1 MVNEAGSILEALDL
15 RVSRAG
21 RTVIDDVLIELHER
35 EMICLVGRSGVG
47 KTTLFH
53 TLAGL
58 IEPVSGKV
66 ILKGKDIT
74 GKPGHISYMLQKDLL
89 LKQRSVIDNVA
100 LPLVVRGMSKKAA
113 RAEARSYFAEFG
125 LEGTQD
131 LDPYELSGGM
141 RQRAAMLRTYL
152 NNSDVVLMDEPFS
165 ALDALLRVD
174 MRAWYLH
181 MMDKLGFASILIT
194 HDVDEAIA
202 LADRVLVLGCE
213 RGATTNDHA
222 DLGDSSDRSV
232 DAHAG
237 TIVAS
242 IDVTCPRSERDDFIL
257 SSEAL
262 TIKREIL
269 SYL

>member
-21 RTVIDDVLIELHER
+21 RTVIDDVSIELHER

-131 LDPYELSGGM
+131 LYPYELSGGM

-222 DLGDSSDRSV
+222 DLDDSNDRSV

-242 IDVTCPRSERDDFIL
+242 IDVACPRSERDDFTL